1 MGFNFNGATPKR
13 IIYNNQEVKVLKYNN
28 TEVWVKSSVP
38 SEYQEVEYI
47 ESTGTQYIDTGMKGT
62 ENTKV
67 DIEFQITGIKFL
79 PFGARSGATSNCFA
93 IWSLNANVGSS
104 LRVGFDGTNGYTGG
118 PTTTDKYHIIHSK
131 DGTYV
136 NNELVWTIQTISTFT
151 TPQNLIVFGYYSSST
166 NRGLSEMKL
175 YSLKLWENNTL
186 VRNFIP
192 CYKKSNNEIGLYD
205 TINDVFYTNNG
216 TGTFLKGDDII
227 KLPSAYQRVEYI
239 ESTGTQYI
247 DTNYTPNQ
255 NTKAYTKFNSNTL
268 QSGLYS
274 SSNKFT
280 AYINSNGNWRFGS
293 TTVRINPSI
302 GVLYTS
308 VQDKTGVI
316 INETD
321 VYNYDDTVTDFTST
335 ATLRLMFN
343 STGFNGKIYEFKLY
357 DNDIL
362 VRNFIPCYRKSDNV
376 AGMYDIVSGK
386 FFTNDGT
393 GSFAVGNN
401 I

>member
-1 MGFNFNGATPKR
+1 M
-13 IIYNNQEVKVLKYNN
+13 
-28 TEVWVKSSVP
+28 
-38 SEYQEVEYI
+38 
-47 ESTGTQYIDTGMKGT
+47 
-62 ENTKV
+62 
-67 DIEFQITGIKFL
+67 
-79 PFGARSGATSNCFA
+79 
-93 IWSLNANVGSS
+93 
-104 LRVGFDGTNGYTGG
+104 
-118 PTTTDKYHIIHSK
+118 
-131 DGTYV
+131 
-136 NNELVWTIQTISTFT
+136 
-151 TPQNLIVFGYYSSST
+151 
-166 NRGLSEMKL
+166 
-175 YSLKLWENNTL
+175 
-186 VRNFIP
+186 
-192 CYKKSNNEIGLYD
+192 
-205 TINDVFYTNNG
+205 
-216 TGTFLKGDDII
+216 
-227 KLPSAYQRVEYI
+227 
-239 ESTGTQYI
+239 
-247 DTNYTPNQ
+247 
-255 NTKAYTKFNSNTL
+255 
-268 QSGLYS
+268 YS